1 LLTELRD
8 VPAPR
13 RARFFCVAAC
23 ARPDGRVALAEGS
36 CEGEIS
42 TEALGEGG
50 FGYDPIF
57 RPDGFAQGM
66 AEIGREE
73 KDALSHRGRAFRA
86 LEAGIEALLKAA
98 DA

>member
-1 LLTELRD
+1 
-8 VPAPR
+8 
-13 RARFFCVAAC
+13 
-23 ARPDGRVALAEGS
+23 
-36 CEGEIS
+36 
-42 TEALGEGG
+42 LGEGG